1 MVSLLIAGAL
11 AAQQPLS
18 QQAVDPPQVDMPR
31 RVFELT
37 GARPRECGRHPLQ
50 SVNGRLEGATRQ
62 QLEASLQCAREAIK
76 AGQPFWTFVEQ
87 RGIDSWVAHG
97 FLRTASG
104 DVRHFVY
111 DSAPCGN
118 PSCQPRLTLQP
129 CQLPSVT
136 ATGVGD
142 GADFACS

>member
-11 AAQQPLS
+11 AAQQVLAR
-18 QQAVDPPQVDMPR
+18 QAADPPLVDMPR

-37 GARPRECGRHPLQ
+37 GASPRECGRHPLQ

-62 QLEASLQCAREAIK
+62 QLEASVQCARDAIN
-76 AGQPFWTFVEQ
+76 AGRPFWTFVEH

-104 DVRHFVY
+104 DVRRFVY

-118 PSCQPRLTLQP
+118 PSCQPLLTLQP
-129 CQLPSVT
+129 CRLPSVT
-136 ATGVGD
+136 GERD
-142 GADFACS
+142 GADFSCP